1 MSWFDSS
8 FTFAKSALSQA
19 QKSIDKVLDIKD
31 DLPANT
37 AEISHGNQKKKLACC
52 YAMLCYE
59 YNSFMYS
66 SKIALIAF

>member
-37 AEISHGNQKKKLACC
+37 AEISHGNQKKNLLV
-52 YAMLCYE
+52 AMLCYAM
-59 YNSFMYS
+59 N
-66 SKIALIAF
+66 ITALCTVLK